1 MTLTTEDLEIICRV
15 AKIHGF
21 YVRESNPEECQ
32 KLAIHSESS
41 LDHSGFVWFEDEC
54 FDEFFKQIY
63 EFGYER
69 GYNNASHW

>member
-1 MTLTTEDLEIICRV
+1 MTTEDLEIIRRV

-21 YVRESNPEECQ
+21 YVRGANPEECQ

-41 LDHSGFVWFEDEC
+41 LEHSGFVWFEDEG

-63 EFGYER
+63 EFGYECGR
-69 GYNNASHW
+69 DAVSGW